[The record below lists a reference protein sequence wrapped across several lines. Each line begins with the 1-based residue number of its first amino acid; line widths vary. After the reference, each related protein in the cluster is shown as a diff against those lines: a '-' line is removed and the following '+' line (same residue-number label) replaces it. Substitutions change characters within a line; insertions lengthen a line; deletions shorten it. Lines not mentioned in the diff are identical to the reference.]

1 MAKKQKSFADK
12 ASGRSAESD
21 AVMVKYVKSVKSEKT
36 GYWRFNEQMVKLEGG
51 ENLDAALKRM
61 DDAVNLVDIDL
72 SKFESNQQK
81 SESKE
86 DKSQDVTKTD
96 IENSVDEAVAAED
109 QPVSDILDQF
119 VKRRQQIFIVS
130 DEFGTTTGL
139 INLEDAIETL
149 LGVEIVDEHDNVVDM
164 RKLATAKLEKRQQ
177 RVRAK

>member
-12 ASGRSAESD
+12 ASRRDDGAD

-36 GYWRFNEQMVKLEGG
+36 GFWRFNEQMIKLRGG

-61 DDAVNLVDIDL
+61 DEAVNLVDIDL

-109 QPVSDILDQF
+109 QPVSD
-119 VKRRQQIFIVS
+119 S
-130 DEFGTTTGL
+130 EDE
-139 INLEDAIETL
+139 EE
-149 LGVEIVDEHDNVVDM
+149 
-164 RKLATAKLEKRQQ
+164 
-177 RVRAK
+177 